1 MVEEARKNALNK
13 NKTGWEISWEE
24 FKIDSSTK
32 MMLNLCA
39 DLRQERISWRLI
51 VRSVFSHYPRAFSIL
66 EMPILFKLSFMVVD
80 FIENEPL

>member
-13 NKTGWEISWEE
+13 NKAGWEISWEE
-24 FKIDSSTK
+24 IKIESSTK
-32 MMLNLCA
+32 IRLYLCA
-39 DLRQERISWRLI
+39 DLQQERISWRLI
-51 VRSVFSHYPRAFSIL
+51 VRSVFSHCLRAFSIS